1 MNPFKSTLGKLGNLT
16 KSFGKT
22 AVDESKKT
30 VQATVAQVGLPTIET
45 TKEHKEL
52 PKNGHVPSS
61 DMQKLVIQQDQQVK
75 TDDNFV
81 KDLYGAAN
89 GSLPLTPEQL
99 AQQKTQTQV
108 VDQQKMLQLRNQ
120 LHQST
125 YYQPLITR
133 QKTQEEVERPAE
145 RVDRQKQEERWEL
158 QKKEEKK
165 QPIAVGRAQNKTE
178 THRGSSG

>member
-16 KSFGKT
+16 KNFGKT
-22 AVDESKKT
+22 AIDESKKT

-45 TKEHKEL
+45 TKEQKEI
-52 PKNGHVPSS
+52 PKNGHAPSN
-61 DMQKLVIQQDQQVK
+61 DTQKLVTKPDQQGK

-108 VDQQKMLQLRNQ
+108 MDQQKMLQLRNQ

-125 YYQPLITR
+125 YYQPLIAR
-133 QKTQEEVERPAE
+133 QKTQEEVERPAD
-145 RVDRQKQEERWEL
+145 RVDRQQQEERWEL

-165 QPIAVGRAQNKTE
+165 EPIALTRAKNKTE
-178 THRGSSG
+178 QRIAGG